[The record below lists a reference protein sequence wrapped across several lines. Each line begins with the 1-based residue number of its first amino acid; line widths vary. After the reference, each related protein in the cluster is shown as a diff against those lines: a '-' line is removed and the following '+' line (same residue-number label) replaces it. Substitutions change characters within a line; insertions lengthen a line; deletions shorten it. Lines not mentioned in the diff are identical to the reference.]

1 MQTVLRLVI
10 LSVFVAAGIGLASY
24 VAMQTEK
31 VSRETASQEKLV
43 IGSGAGKPAVSDEAA
58 STEFGEPAVAVV
70 VERPETQRAAAQT
83 AKDLQQEQPA
93 EVRSAEP
100 TKIEV
105 SLESPRVVATVE
117 PTFSNPPPAPHPVP
131 WIPNSVAAAN
141 PIRPQQ
147 APYAPMFA
155 DQFELIKEKLERVQD
170 QAEFQQE
177 MFKQTLVAVQEGN
190 LRREQ
195 ELLNRLS
202 EGASTT
208 ETKAAKAAPFLDKA
222 VLDDEV
228 AYQESLPETSAADE
242 LVAGSGEGDD
252 KITLNVNNSDI
263 RGVLDLLSQHGRL
276 NILASP
282 SVSGTVTASLTN
294 VDVMTAL
301 QAILRSTGFIAR
313 SDAEFIYIGTPQD
326 LKEMEHGDDEIVTR
340 IYRPY
345 YVNVQE
351 LERLI
356 LPLLTPNLGS
366 AATNGT
372 SLAST
377 GPAQSGISP
386 DSSSSGGDDYAGQD
400 VLLVRDYQAVL
411 EEIDRIV
418 DEIDIQ
424 PLQVAIEA
432 TILSVRLDDRN
443 ERGVNFEMFRNKP
456 NVGLNMG
463 NPLTDLANLNL
474 TEGGV
479 KFGFLDSNLSAF
491 VEALETIGDTT
502 VVASP
507 RLMCLN
513 KQRAEIQIG
522 SELGYVSTTVT
533 QNAATQAVEFLEVG
547 TLVRFRPYIT
557 PDRMVRLEI
566 HPELSTGSVRV
577 EENLT
582 LPDKEVTQVTTNV
595 MCPDGRT
602 VIIGGLIREDLSTTS
617 TQIPYLGSLPVV
629 GAAFRHTNETID
641 RREIIVLITPKIVCE
656 PFTTAEGERVAEEYM
671 VRQTNYREQMAHLGK
686 RNQGGRYL
694 RLASVAWLA
703 GDVKRARKFIN
714 LSVHFDPLN
723 RDALR
728 LREEIVALQG
738 EFPRKVLVNPDPY
751 FQFPQLTKP
760 VQANEDS
767 NGAPQVEAKLG
778 SNAKVKL
785 GSKAEAKAKAKLVPK
800 KDHEGPVAVPPLK
813 LNSRP
818 FPESPEKGDLEEV
831 SSVSTSR
838 TSLHVK
844 GISTKQNLKRET
856 LTPQI
861 TNLKFPSPRAW
872 VSKAIDAREVPAAP
886 LPPKLDGGILE
897 AAK

>member
-1 MQTVLRLVI
+1 
-10 LSVFVAAGIGLASY
+10 SY

-31 VSRETASQEKLV
+31 VSRETSSDEMLV
-43 IGSGAGKPAVSDEAA
+43 IGVETAKRVLSNEAVT
-58 STEFGEPAVAVV
+58 TEFPEPAVAVV
-70 VERPETQRAAAQT
+70 VKQPETGRVSQPR
-83 AKDLQQEQPA
+83 KEVQQEESVQA
-93 EVRSAEP
+93 RLAEP
-100 TKIEV
+100 SKIQV
-105 SLESPRVVATVE
+105 SLESPRVVGNLE
-117 PTFSNPPPAPHPVP
+117 PTLSSPPPAPHPVP
-131 WIPNSVAAAN
+131 WIPNSVSAGN
-141 PIRPQQ
+141 PVRPQQ

-202 EGASTT
+202 GGARTGN
-208 ETKAAKAAPFLDKA
+208 AKAANAAILEEETA
-222 VLDDEV
+222 LDDEV
-228 AYQESLPETSAADE
+228 AYQETLPETKAANE
-242 LVAGSGEGDD
+242 FVADAGEGDD
-252 KITLNVNNSDI
+252 NITLNVNNADI
-263 RGVLDLLSQHGRL
+263 RGVLDLLSQHGGL

-301 QAILRSTGFIAR
+301 QAILKSTGFIAR
-313 SDAEFIYIGTPQD
+313 SDADFIYIGTPQD

-356 LPLLTPNLGS
+356 LPLLTPNVGS
-366 AATNGT
+366 ATTNGS
-372 SLAST
+372 SLATT

-418 DEIDIQ
+418 QEIDIQ

-443 ERGVNFEMFRNKP
+443 ERGVNFEVFRNKP

-656 PFTTAEGERVAEEYM
+656 PFTTAEGEQVAEEYM
-671 VRQTNYREQMAHLGK
+671 ARQANYREQMAHLGK

-703 GDVKRARKFIN
+703 GDVKRAQKFIN

-728 LREEIVALQG
+728 LREEIVGSQG

-751 FQFPQLTKP
+751 FQFPQLTKRIGASEDVK
-760 VQANEDS
+760 VQAEQRS
-767 NGAPQVEAKLG
+767 TVEEKLAPKT
-778 SNAKVKL
+778 
-785 GSKAEAKAKAKLVPK
+785 KAKGIPQKAHK
-800 KDHEGPVAVPPLK
+800 GPVPAPSLK
-813 LNSRP
+813 LESRVLR
-818 FPESPEKGDLEEV
+818 ESLEEEDLEDV
-831 SSVSTSR
+831 TSVSASR
-838 TSLHVK
+838 TNLRAK
-844 GISTKQNLKRET
+844 EISTRQNPKRET
-856 LTPQI
+856 LKPQI
-861 TNLKFPSPRAW
+861 PKLKFPTPRAW
-872 VSKAIDAREVPAAP
+872 VAKTIDAREVPAAP
-886 LPPKLDGGILE
+886 LPPKLDHGILE
-897 AAK
+897 VAK